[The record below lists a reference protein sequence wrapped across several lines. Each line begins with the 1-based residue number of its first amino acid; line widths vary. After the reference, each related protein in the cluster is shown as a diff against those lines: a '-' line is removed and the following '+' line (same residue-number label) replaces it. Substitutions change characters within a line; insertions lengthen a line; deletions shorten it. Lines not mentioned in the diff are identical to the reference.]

1 MQHLKKE
8 TMEWKQNMLRRNVQA
23 GDESEQKMG
32 KQNKKAGLDANNL

>member
-1 MQHLKKE
+1 MEAKCVKKKC
-8 TMEWKQNMLRRNVQA
+8 T